1 MSYIQRI
8 SLLAGVL
15 AATVVCFIVFQSAT
29 QEVETQTEGDS
40 GTAQPTYSAPSDE
53 EFAAGRIIV
62 SLEEDAAQANLA
74 AINGRNDART
84 EEALP
89 ASDVSVVDLPR
100 DLPVR
105 EAVERYE
112 ASRAYRVDQERPS
125 LLPGWDSERSLL
137 LQRWHR
143 PAELYER

>member
-62 SLEEDAAQANLA
+62 SLEEEAAPADLA
-74 AINGRNDART
+74 AINRRNDART

-89 ASDVSVVDLPR
+89 PR
-100 DLPVR
+100 TLT
-105 EAVERYE
+105 
-112 ASRAYRVDQERPS
+112 S
-125 LLPGWDSERSLL
+125 
-137 LQRWHR
+137 
-143 PAELYER
+143 